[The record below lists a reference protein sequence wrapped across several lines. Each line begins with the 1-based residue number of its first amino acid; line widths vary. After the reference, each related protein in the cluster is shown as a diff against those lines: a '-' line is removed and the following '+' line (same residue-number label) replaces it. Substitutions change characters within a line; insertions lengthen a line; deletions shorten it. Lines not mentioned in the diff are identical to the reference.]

1 VLRAAAGSARRPA
14 RGAAEARGSASGGAA
29 AHLASALAA
38 APARCRRRRTP
49 RTPTLRP
56 READAPAR
64 PRSKPQKHHG
74 YTGVIIILGFFLP
87 PLAVLARFGV
97 GKDFFINIV
106 CTICGYFPGHVS
118 GRLEA
123 RRAGAAASIGGAEA
137 SSGGGLPAAGCDGS
151 ESRALWAATCKS
163 EQV

>member
-1 VLRAAAGSARRPA
+1 M
-14 RGAAEARGSASGGAA
+14 
-29 AHLASALAA
+29 AA
-38 APARCRRRRTP
+38 APARCRRRRTS
-49 RTPTLRP
+49 RTLTLRP

-118 GRLEA
+118 GRVKRTGQTQRRRGQA
-123 RRAGAAASIGGAEA
+123 RRQGAGVEHVALLCYGAEPYSA
-137 SSGGGLPAAGCDGS
+137 RCGDPRLLSSDAAGQ
-151 ESRALWAATCKS
+151 KS
-163 EQV
+163 VQRQTG